1 MRTHEFTTSATSRR
15 RTGAALPMTLFI
27 IVIVTMLS
35 AGALTMTGSEYRVN
49 DDHKTQLDTYLMAKR
64 GMEQFIGSRASLGFT
79 SAPPAP
85 VESTTIAMR
94 GGFVEVV
101 MRQVRPPVDTTV
113 PGLYVIR
120 ARGVRTKDGTPTG
133 AVTGERAIAQY
144 ARFQFASLEVQSA
157 WTAIGGLIKNGG
169 SGTLTGYDACGMES
183 PVSGVAVPNTPGY
196 TQSGGGG
203 SVPDGVPKIQHLG
216 TVAQAA
222 ASVTID
228 WAGIASGSAI
238 QPDIEYPG
246 GSWPSS
252 TDWADDEFWPVVRA
266 EGNFTLPASGK
277 GTLIVTGDLTLNGS
291 VGWRGIVLVGGA
303 LISNGSNAVDG
314 AVFTGLNAKL
324 GMSVAESD
332 LGNGTKTFRYNSCD
346 VASAVGAFRGLVPYR
361 NAGTDN
367 WPAY

>member
-1 MRTHEFTTSATSRR
+1 MRSHALTSGAQPQR

-35 AGALTMTGSEYRVN
+35 AGAFTMIGAEYRVN
-49 DDHKTQLDTYLMAKR
+49 DNHKTQLDAYLMAKR

-79 SAPPAP
+79 STPPAA

-94 GGFVEVV
+94 GGYAEVV

-157 WTAIGGLIKNGG
+157 WTALGGLKKSGG
-169 SGTLTGYDACGMES
+169 SGTLSGYDACGMEA
-183 PVSGVAVPNTPGY
+183 PVSGVAVPDVPGY
-196 TQSGGGG
+196 TQSGG
-203 SVPDGVPKIQHLG
+203 SFVPDGNPKVDSLG

-222 ASVTID
+222 SSVEID
-228 WAGIASGSAI
+228 WAGIVNGTAI
-238 QPDIEYPG
+238 QADIEYPG

-252 TDWADDEFWPVVRA
+252 SDWADDEFWPVVRVD
-266 EGNFTLPASGK
+266 GDFTLPSDGK

-291 VGWRGIVLVGGA
+291 VAWRGIVLVGDA
-303 LISNGSNAVDG
+303 LVSNGSNTVNG

-324 GMSVAESD
+324 GASVSESD

-361 NAGTDN
+361 NAGADN
-367 WPAY
+367 VPVY